1 MKLLITGSN
10 GFVAKNLISSL
21 KYQEDTELLLYNR
34 SNTNDDLKRYCQ
46 EADFVIHLAGVNRS
60 ESSDDFYDTNK
71 GLTELIIDYLE
82 EANNLVP
89 ILLSSSIQAELDNV
103 YGKSKK
109 AGEDLII
116 NYSKKNNVPVY
127 IYQLE
132 NLFGKWSRP
141 FYNSVVATWCH
152 SIARDEEIVVND
164 ENYEI
169 TLLYIDDL
177 VKDIIEKINLEER
190 TFETYYQVSPT
201 YKTTLG
207 IIRDTLYEFKENR
220 KSLYIADMSD
230 ELTLKLYSTY
240 LSYLPTDDFS
250 YPLLTHSDS
259 RGSFTELLKA
269 KSFGQVSVNVSAPF
283 EVKGEHWHHSKNEK
297 FIVLKGKASIKFR
310 NIYSDEVIEYI
321 VSDKKFEVVDIP
333 TGYTHN
339 IANLLDE
346 DLVTLMWVNE
356 VFDPSDSDTHF
367 DLVEEKK

>member
-21 KYQEDTELLLYNR
+21 KYQEDIELLLYNR
-34 SNTNDDLKRYCQ
+34 SSTNDDLKKYCL

-60 ESSDDFYDTNK
+60 ESDDDFFNTNK

-109 AGEDLII
+109 AGEEII
-116 NYSKKNNVPVY
+116 IDYGKRNNVPVY

-132 NLFGKWSRP
+132 NLFGKWSKP
-141 FYNSVVATWCH
+141 FYNSVVATWCF

-177 VKDIIEKINLEER
+177 IKDIINKIYLEDR
-190 TFETYYQVSPT
+190 VFDTYYQVNPT

-207 IIRDTLYEFKENR
+207 IIRDTLFEFKENR
-220 KSLYIADMSD
+220 KSLYIANMSD
-230 ELTLKLYSTY
+230 ELTSKLYSTY

-250 YPLLTHSDS
+250 YPLITHSDS

-269 KSFGQVSVNVSAPF
+269 HSFGQVSVNVSAPY

-310 NIYSDEVIEYI
+310 NIFSDEVIEYI

-356 VFDPSDSDTHF
+356 VFDPSDTDTHV
-367 DLVEEKK
+367 DLVEVER